1 MAAVASQAHI
11 RLQSTTSLAPALE
24 VRQLTIRYDQRTVLS
39 DVSFQAQSSQLIGI
53 IGPNGAGKTSLIKA
67 ILGLIPSTGQILV
80 AGQALAKRSRKVAY
94 VPQISAVNWRFPA
107 SVRDVVLMGRY
118 GQLGWLRRPKKADY
132 ALADAALEQV
142 NMQDFAERSIA
153 DLSGGQQQRVFLAR
167 ALAQEPDV
175 LLLDEPISGVD
186 VPTQEVILHLLRD
199 LSSAGRTLLVT
210 THHLQHLEH
219 HFDALLCLNQ
229 RLIAYGPP
237 TAVMTREVVEA
248 TFGRSLV
255 LVPSAERIILDCN
268 HGNCTEKQALTDS
281 NTANNVN

>member
-11 RLQSTTSLAPALE
+11 RLQSATSLAPALE
-24 VRQLTIRYDQRTVLS
+24 VRQLNIRYDQRTVLS

-229 RLIAYGPP
+229 CLIAYGPP

-268 HGNCTEKQALTDS
+268 HGNCTEKQTLINRDGS
-281 NTANNVN
+281 ANN

>member
-11 RLQSTTSLAPALE
+11 RLQAPTTIAPALE
-24 VRQLTIRYDQRTVLS
+24 VRQLTIRYDQRPVLS

-132 ALADAALEQV
+132 ELADAALEQV
-142 NMQDFAERSIA
+142 NMQDFAQRSIA

-186 VPTQEVILHLLRD
+186 VPTQEVVLHLLRD
-199 LSSAGRTLLVT
+199 LSNAGRTLLVT

-237 TAVMTREVVEA
+237 TAIMTRDVVEA

-255 LVPSAERIILDCN
+255 LVPSHERIILDCN
-268 HGNCTEKQALTDS
+268 HGNCSEKQALANGDS
-281 NTANNVN
+281 AKNVN

>member
-11 RLQSTTSLAPALE
+11 RLQSATSLAPALE
-24 VRQLTIRYDQRTVLS
+24 VRQLNIRYDQRTVLS

-210 THHLQHLEH
+210 THH
-219 HFDALLCLNQ
+219 CN
-229 RLIAYGPP
+229 I
-237 TAVMTREVVEA
+237 
-248 TFGRSLV
+248 SN
-255 LVPSAERIILDCN
+255 IILMPCS
-268 HGNCTEKQALTDS
+268 A
-281 NTANNVN
+281 

>member
-24 VRQLTIRYDQRTVLS
+24 VRQLNIRYDQRTVLS

-237 TAVMTREVVEA
+237 TAIMTREVVEA

-268 HGNCTEKQALTDS
+268 HGNCTEKPALTNSDS
-281 NTANNVN
+281 TSKN